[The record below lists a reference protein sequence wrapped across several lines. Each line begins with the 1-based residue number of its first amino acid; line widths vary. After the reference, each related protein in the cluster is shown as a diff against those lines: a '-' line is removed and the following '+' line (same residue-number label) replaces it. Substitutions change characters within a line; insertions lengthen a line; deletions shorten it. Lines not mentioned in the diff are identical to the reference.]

1 MRGDKAFFDTNV
13 LIYAFSEGDPRA
25 DVADAYLAGGGVVGV
40 QTLNEFVSVA
50 VRKLKMPWEDVLEA
64 LGALRVLF
72 PIPVPTTVET
82 HDIALPIAAKYG
94 YHIFDSLMIA
104 AALQASCKTLYS
116 EDVQDGQVIDGL
128 TIRNPFRRP
137 S

>member
-1 MRGDKAFFDTNV
+1 MRAQVGN
-13 LIYAFSEGDPRA
+13 SWRA
-25 DVADAYLAGGGVVGV
+25 P
-40 QTLNEFVSVA
+40 
-50 VRKLKMPWEDVLEA
+50 K
-64 LGALRVLF
+64 
-72 PIPVPTTVET
+72 T

-116 EDVQDGQVIDGL
+116 EDMQDGQVIDGL